1 MTMAM
6 EHRQS
11 SPYREIWADETKS
24 RVYVKALSTPTPM
37 AAQLSQQDVAHELDR
52 IHLLRP
58 GTIDMIFE
66 FDNSTTA
73 MSEETLQ
80 EFLHGAAEIFTE
92 RSYVRAWL
100 VTNYQS
106 FLWMQVMKYIPQL
119 RSVVK
124 GVFTDME
131 DAADAIDKIRGFSE
145 LSTSHTAC
153 LEALEHL
160 SARTTLETASA

>member
-1 MTMAM
+1 
-6 EHRQS
+6 
-11 SPYREIWADETKS
+11 
-24 RVYVKALSTPTPM
+24 
-37 AAQLSQQDVAHELDR
+37 
-52 IHLLRP
+52 
-58 GTIDMIFE
+58 MIFE

-80 EFLHGAAEIFTE
+80 ESLHGAAGIFTE
-92 RSYVRAWL
+92 RPYVRAWL
-100 VTNYQS
+100 ITNYQS

-131 DAADAIDKIRGFSE
+131 DAADAIDKIGGFAE